1 MTAVFLG
8 TGTSHGVP
16 VVGCPCPVCR
26 SSDPRDSRY
35 RASLLIRGNAG
46 ERILVDPGPEFRL
59 QALRA
64 GIDRLDAVLV
74 THAHAD
80 HIHGLDDV
88 RPLTRRAP
96 LPVWADRAAAA
107 ELAVRFSYAFDP
119 PQTGGGVPRILLREI
134 PAPGIRVGSV
144 EILPVPLMHGILP
157 VFGFRFGAFAYL
169 TDCSGIPEPSLP
181 LLAGVEVLAI
191 DGLRDRPHPTHFSIS
206 EAAEAA
212 RSLGVREAWI
222 IHICHDHTHRDL
234 EGLCADLSS
243 PGFTIRPAWDGMEL
257 EIGPSTPSAGADS
270 RGTAGLDQGIT

>member
-1 MTAVFLG
+1 MKVVFLG

-26 SSDPRDSRY
+26 STDPRDSRY
-35 RASLLIRGNAG
+35 RASILVRGDSG

-88 RPLTRRAP
+88 RPLTREGP
-96 LPVWADRAAAA
+96 LPVWANREARK

-119 PQTGGGVPRILLREI
+119 PQRGGGVPRILLREM
-134 PAPGIRVGSV
+134 PPGGIRVGAV

-157 VFGFRFGAFAYL
+157 ILGFRFGKFAYL
-169 TDCSGIPEPSLP
+169 TDCSGIPGSSRP

-206 EAAEAA
+206 EAVAAA

-222 IHICHDHTHRDL
+222 THICHDHSHSKL
-234 EGLCADLSS
+234 QSLCAGLSA
-243 PGFTIRPAWDGMEL
+243 PGFTVRPAYDGLEL
-257 EIGPSTPSAGADS
+257 EIGPAC
-270 RGTAGLDQGIT
+270 

>member
-1 MTAVFLG
+1 MTAEFLG

-26 SSDPRDSRY
+26 SEDPRDSRY
-35 RASLLIRGNAG
+35 RASLLIRGDAG

-88 RPLTRRAP
+88 RPLTRQAP
-96 LPVWADRAAAA
+96 LPVWADRAASA

-119 PQTGGGVPRILLREI
+119 PQKGGGVPRILLREM
-134 PAPGIRVGSV
+134 PAGGIRVGAV

-157 VFGFRFGAFAYL
+157 ILGFRFGAFAYL
-169 TDCSGIPEPSLP
+169 TDCSGIPGSSRP

-212 RSLGVREAWI
+212 RSLGAREAWI

-234 EGLCADLSS
+234 EKLCADLSS
-243 PGFTIRPAWDGMEL
+243 PGFSVRPAWDGMEL
-257 EIGPSTPSAGADS
+257 EI
-270 RGTAGLDQGIT
+270 